1 MIYRLPSYLYLPY
14 SISLIYFRP
23 LSTSFPQ
30 HLFFCLSS
38 FLPYPPFCASFLA
51 LLLPLFTIPPVLPS
65 LPSFLYSLP
74 LLPSSLLLSLCY
86 PPIFPSFLPS
96 FLPLLPSLLTS
107 FLPLLPSLLPSFL
120 PTFLVFL
127 HFFDL
132 LFWLLSVLPSF
143 IPSFLPCFC

>member
-51 LLLPLFTIPPVLPS
+51 LLLPLFTIPPVLSS
-65 LPSFLYSLP
+65 LPSFLCSLP

-96 FLPLLPSLLTS
+96 FLYFLLSFLTS
-107 FLPLLPSLLPSFL
+107 FLPSFL

-143 IPSFLPCFC
+143 IPSFLPCFCSFLF

>member
-1 MIYRLPSYLYLPY
+1 MIFFFILGFRSVIYRLPSYLYLPY
-14 SISLIYFRP
+14 SISLIHFLP

-96 FLPLLPSLLTS
+96 FLPLLPS
-107 FLPLLPSLLPSFL
+107 FL

-143 IPSFLPCFC
+143 IPSFLPCFCSFLF